1 MRGGGSGTGKR
12 RAFLT
17 VCFCLLKEASGE
29 LVKGTL
35 GEGSVG
41 GLERKPG
48 NMARRLLTRDMVSE
62 CQDTL

>member
-1 MRGGGSGTGKR
+1 MHGGGSGTRKR

-17 VCFCLLKEASGE
+17 LCFCVLKEASGE
-29 LVKGTL
+29 FVKGTL

-48 NMARRLLTRDMVSE
+48 NMARRPLTRDMVSE
-62 CQDTL
+62 GQDTL